1 MVSAPP
7 LLVVAGAT
15 ATGKTGLAVRLGRAM
30 LDGGRPVVV
39 ISADSR
45 QVYRGLDIGTAK
57 VTEAQRDGVPHA
69 GLDLVDPP
77 ERFTVTDFVRHATR
91 VLDELAAQPG
101 GVAILAGG
109 TGLYLRAV
117 ARGLPVDDLPTDPEL
132 RAALETDLQ
141 REGLPALAAR
151 LVEQAPALAET
162 VDLANPRRVLRALE
176 LARLRGD
183 RPRPAPL
190 GYPGPSAWLGLTVE
204 PPVHREW
211 IAARARAQ
219 FDAGLIDEAVALR
232 ARWDPTL
239 PAFSAI
245 GYAEAWSVVDGQRTL
260 EEAIAADAARNVAF
274 AKRQRT
280 WFRSEPDIS
289 WLDATTGDPTRGALE
304 VLRRLADSAG

>member
-1 MVSAPP
+1 M
-7 LLVVAGAT
+7 
-15 ATGKTGLAVRLGRAM
+15 
-30 LDGGRPVVV
+30 
-39 ISADSR
+39 
-45 QVYRGLDIGTAK
+45 
-57 VTEAQRDGVPHA
+57 
-69 GLDLVDPP
+69 
-77 ERFTVTDFVRHATR
+77 
-91 VLDELAAQPG
+91 
-101 GVAILAGG
+101 
-109 TGLYLRAV
+109 
-117 ARGLPVDDLPTDPEL
+117 
-132 RAALETDLQ
+132 RAA
-141 REGLPALAAR
+141 A
-151 LVEQAPALAET
+151 
-162 VDLANPRRVLRALE
+162 
-176 LARLRGD
+176 
-183 RPRPAPL
+183 PRPAPL

-289 WLDATTGDPTRGALE
+289 WLDATTGDPTRWWPPPVAWRW
-304 VLRRLADSAG
+304 RRPVASPASRAACAGTAASSAPWTGWRRRRRCARRRPA